1 MSSNTSVRAT
11 APELSCSL
19 HPQPPLLPFIS
30 DEHLSIV
37 LPTVVYIISSAFF
50 HFLDAYNF
58 LSSYRIH
65 PSEDV
70 LKRNHVTRWQCL
82 KQVAGYHA
90 MQITIGLALSWGE
103 GPTMIE
109 SEACGIYNWAGRIR
123 RLRNLVSMLLN
134 ILGIDAKGL
143 AGAVRGISEGLAQV
157 FTGDLYLFGQVL
169 EKNPGIT
176 PLEVLLAKTI
186 FHIGIP
192 ALQYFVALAVVDTWI
207 YFTHRLCHIN
217 KTLYRIVHARHHL
230 LYISY
235 AYGAV
240 YAHPLESLFLDIV
253 SFVLANAIAQ
263 LTPRQSMLFGSF
275 AVIKTISDHCGYVF
289 PYDPF
294 LAVNANGA
302 KFHDLHHQSW
312 GLKNNFSTYTTF
324 WDNLLGTAW
333 SDGEGA
339 QRRYERVWEA
349 TKARGLNGKGEGV
362 GVMNRDG
369 ERKVAKAT
377 QI

>member
-1 MSSNTSVRAT
+1 MMDSNTTVRAM
-11 APELSCSL
+11 APELSCTL
-19 HPQPPLLPFIS
+19 RPQPSLLPFIS
-30 DEHLSIV
+30 DGHLSIV
-37 LPTVVYIISSAFF
+37 LPTVIYVISSAFF
-50 HFLDAYNF
+50 HLLDDYN
-58 LSSYRIH
+58 LLNSYRIH

-82 KQVAGYHA
+82 KQVAGYHV

-103 GPTMIE
+103 GPTMVE
-109 SEACGIYNWAGRIR
+109 SEACGISSWAGRMR
-123 RLRNLVSMLLN
+123 QTSNLLPMLLN
-134 ILGIDAKGL
+134 VLGIDAKGL
-143 AGAVRGISEGLAQV
+143 AGAVRGTSEGLAQV
-157 FTGDLYLFGQVL
+157 LTGDAYLLGQL
-169 EKNPGIT
+169 LKKDSGIT
-176 PLEVLLAKTI
+176 PLEVLLAKMI
-186 FHIGIP
+186 IHVAIP

-207 YFTHRLCHIN
+207 YFTHRLCHMN

-253 SFVLANAIAQ
+253 SFILANAIAQ

-294 LAVNANGA
+294 LLLNANGA

-324 WDNLLGTAW
+324 WDNMFGTSW
-333 SDGEGA
+333 SDEEAA
-339 QRRYERVWEA
+339 QRRYERVWA
-349 TKARGLNGKGEGV
+349 AAKARGLDGKREDEGL
-362 GVMNRDG
+362 MSRDE
-369 ERKVAKAT
+369 ERKVAKA
-377 QI
+377 